1 MSQKKRPYN
10 KLTSIPLQHVVIN
23 DLFWSNRQEI
33 NRKVAIHH
41 QYEQL
46 EKANHINN
54 FRIAANLKN
63 GRHKGESYYDSDLYK
78 WLEGA
83 CYILH
88 HNEDEELKT
97 KVDEIVELILKSQ
110 LKDGYINTYFS
121 TNFIEKRFSNI
132 TFMHEL
138 YCAGHLIEA
147 AIAHYNATG
156 SRRFLNNVERF
167 IDLIFTIFMEEKK
180 INPPGHQE
188 IELALLSLYQLT
200 NKKKHFLLAEDFINR
215 RGKGAN
221 SKRYIFNQF
230 LNLNSILKQ
239 VKDLGL
245 KEGESSEIEDFYSN
259 LSIKE
264 RIKFYYAILNGTCY
278 QLDTPVRMIKDPVG
292 HAVRAMYMFSA
303 MADLYAENGDKHLIN
318 ALVRLWSKII
328 EGKMYITGGIG
339 SIKGIEGFEKD
350 FKLRIKRSY
359 SETCA
364 AVGYLMWNWRML
376 QITAQSKYSDL
387 IEKILY
393 NSLLVG
399 QSLDGKKY
407 SYTNPLISNGDY
419 ERKEWFL
426 CPCCPPN
433 LARTIASLGQY
444 IYSKSD
450 KGFFIH
456 QYIGSKVQGE
466 INDISIKIHQ
476 QSQFPWQG
484 KVKIKILL
492 EQTNILPFNI
502 SLRIPEWSK
511 KSEICIN
518 KEKLMMVP
526 SRNNYF
532 DISRTWSNDDE
543 ISLMFEMN
551 PHFIKGDPRVK
562 DIKHKLAIA
571 NGPLIYCLEQK
582 DNRGFDINDT
592 RIRVESSLDI
602 TYKNDLL
609 GGINVIEGTTFT
621 GERFVAIPYYAWN
634 NRGPYTMQIW
644 HKKI

>member
-1 MSQKKRPYN
+1 MTQKKRSFN
-10 KLTSIPLQHVVIN
+10 KLTSIPLQHVVID

-54 FRIAANLKN
+54 FRIAAKLKK
-63 GRHKGESYYDSDLYK
+63 GRHKGAFYYDSDVYK

-88 HNEDEELKT
+88 HKKDEELKT
-97 KVDEIVELILKSQ
+97 KVDEIVNLILKSQ
-110 LKDGYINTYFS
+110 LKDGYINTFYS

-156 SRRFLNNVERF
+156 SRSLLDCVERL
-167 IDLIFTIFMEEKK
+167 IDLIFAIFMEEKK

-188 IELALLSLYQLT
+188 IELALLSLYQIT
-200 NKKKHFLLAEDFINR
+200 NKRKYFLLAEDFINR
-215 RGKGAN
+215 RGKDAN

-230 LNLNSILKQ
+230 LNLNSTLRH
-239 VKDLGL
+239 VKELLL
-245 KEGESSEIEDFYSN
+245 KEGESSEIEDFYAN

-278 QLDTPVRMIKDPVG
+278 QLDTPVRKIKDPVG

-303 MADLYAENGDKHLIN
+303 MTDLYAENGDEHLLN
-318 ALVRLWSKII
+318 VLVRSWSKII

-350 FKLRIKRSY
+350 FKLRINRAY

-376 QITAQSKYSDL
+376 QITAQAKYSDL

-407 SYTNPLISNGDY
+407 SYTNPLISTGDY

-433 LARTIASLGQY
+433 LARTIASLGKY
-444 IYSKSD
+444 IYSQSEN
-450 KGFFIH
+450 GLYIH
-456 QYIGSKVQGE
+456 QYIGSRLKCE
-466 INDISIKIHQ
+466 ISDVPIEIYQ

-484 KVKIKILL
+484 EVKITLLL
-492 EQTNILPFNI
+492 EKNFDFSIF
-502 SLRIPEWSK
+502 LRIPEWSK
-511 KSEICIN
+511 GSEILIN
-518 KEKLMMVP
+518 GDKVAINP
-526 SRNNYF
+526 STSNYLEVQRN
-532 DISRTWSNDDE
+532 WNDKDV
-543 ISLMFEMN
+543 IAIAFEMQSQL
-551 PHFIKGDPRVK
+551 IYGDPRVK
-562 DIKHKLAIA
+562 DIKNKIAIS
-571 NGPLIYCLEQK
+571 NGPLIYCLEQN
-582 DNRGFDINDT
+582 DNNEFDIFVTSINENSHL
-592 RIRVESSLDI
+592 RIKHKEDFLD
-602 TYKNDLL
+602 
-609 GGINVIEGTTFT
+609 GINIIEGKMSS
-621 GERFVAIPYYAWN
+621 GKRFVAIPYYAWN
-634 NRGPYTMQIW
+634 NRGPDKMQIW
-644 HKKI
+644 HKKA